1 MAKRV
6 RAQGALRPIPVYVL
20 SGVATHNL
28 LTGSALVGEYEYEVG
43 RVTLDYEGNK
53 YGASNLNRFVER
65 AHAAWERHTTKY
77 PTVSRIWVQSHE
89 VVIVGEYDPLKKVV
103 AINPIDM
110 PKFEAWL
117 GVSPVPESELVL

>member
-20 SGVATHNL
+20 SGTATHNIL
-28 LTGSALVGEYEYEVG
+28 PGSALVGEYEYGVG
-43 RVTLDYEGNK
+43 RVTLDYEGNR

-65 AHAAWERHTTKY
+65 AHAAWDRHVTKY

-89 VVIVGEYDPLKKVV
+89 VVIVGKYDPLKKVV